1 MAKPK
6 KFRPAIGKRLKTVLA
21 IVFALFALIVVNSV
35 YLVSVTVQGE
45 ERQGWFYLWMFLLHL
60 ILGLLI
66 VVPTIVFGLVHL
78 RNTYNRPN
86 RQAVRA
92 GWATFL
98 AAILTFISGVALTRV
113 DLGGFRLD
121 LTNDAWRS
129 AAYWA
134 HVARPHGLLD
144 VRLAPTCGRRIKWKI
159 GPSGPVWPRA
169 SRIDVHGATK
179 IPGLGTRRSSADY
192 FEPSLP
198 APLRVTSSTP
208 SADND
213 EYCAVPRRCVPV
225 WSHSAHRFSSFN
237 NGPYAKSAGH
247 ACLPLRSR
255 WQHPSQ
261 PFLCRLS
268 RPRSISLGAFDDPD
282 GMIRITRFRR
292 IPLAKPPSP
301 ARLPRHQP
309 CEFQLGQ
316 CGLHHG

>member
-98 AAILTFISGVALTRV
+98 AAILTFISGIALTRV

-121 LTNDAWRS
+121 L
-129 AAYWA
+129 
-134 HVARPHGLLD
+134 
-144 VRLAPTCGRRIKWKI
+144 
-159 GPSGPVWPRA
+159 
-169 SRIDVHGATK
+169 
-179 IPGLGTRRSSADY
+179 
-192 FEPSLP
+192 
-198 APLRVTSSTP
+198 
-208 SADND
+208 
-213 EYCAVPRRCVPV
+213 
-225 WSHSAHRFSSFN
+225 
-237 NGPYAKSAGH
+237 
-247 ACLPLRSR
+247 
-255 WQHPSQ
+255 
-261 PFLCRLS
+261 
-268 RPRSISLGAFDDPD
+268 
-282 GMIRITRFRR
+282 
-292 IPLAKPPSP
+292 
-301 ARLPRHQP
+301 
-309 CEFQLGQ
+309 
-316 CGLHHG
+316 

>member
-98 AAILTFISGVALTRV
+98 AAILTFISGIALTRV
-113 DLGGFRLD
+113 DLGSFRLD

-134 HVARPHGLLD
+134 HVAAAHGLLD
-144 VRLAPTCGRRIKWKI
+144 VRVAPTRRSTHQVEDRGEVGRR
-159 GPSGPVWPRA
+159 GRGLRRV
-169 SRIDVHGATK
+169 DVHGAN
-179 IPGLGTRRSSADY
+179 PRSPVLGTGRS
-192 FEPSLP
+192 
-198 APLRVTSSTP
+198 
-208 SADND
+208 
-213 EYCAVPRRCVPV
+213 
-225 WSHSAHRFSSFN
+225 
-237 NGPYAKSAGH
+237 
-247 ACLPLRSR
+247 
-255 WQHPSQ
+255 
-261 PFLCRLS
+261 
-268 RPRSISLGAFDDPD
+268 
-282 GMIRITRFRR
+282 
-292 IPLAKPPSP
+292 
-301 ARLPRHQP
+301 
-309 CEFQLGQ
+309 
-316 CGLHHG
+316 